1 MKLKEFF
8 HCYHP
13 SEIVQSRKMYNFL
26 PRKPSLSLM
35 CKTPNSNRNW
45 KSQYFFLQGDDWM
58 CHPDDQKFMLVDK
71 TWGIMPMSGR
81 CLSVLNF
88 TCYYWFHMKFWSY
101 PIAAQ
106 DRLEFSLEQWS
117 FLERISKTK
126 LSERICVNL
135 VTLDTI
141 HWYCE
146 GPKPTKAACHHD
158 NLARQRKFVA
168 YYFSFLIYSSF
179 A

>member
-1 MKLKEFF
+1 
-8 HCYHP
+8 
-13 SEIVQSRKMYNFL
+13 
-26 PRKPSLSLM
+26 
-35 CKTPNSNRNW
+35 
-45 KSQYFFLQGDDWM
+45 
-58 CHPDDQKFMLVDK
+58 
-71 TWGIMPMSGR
+71 
-81 CLSVLNF
+81 
-88 TCYYWFHMKFWSY
+88 MKFWSY